1 MMNSFY
7 GQTTDTNLV
16 VCAEIGGLLLRAG
29 PYDPVS
35 GAKIDS
41 QVSGAVR
48 KDLSSIC
55 TM

>member
-1 MMNSFY
+1 MMNSYCGRIF
-7 GQTTDTNLV
+7 DTNLV

-41 QVSGAVR
+41 QVTGAVK